1 MKNNNLVS
9 GSIIFI
15 FLMFSSAT
23 LAQVAY
29 HHEKDS
35 LLRVISSLT
44 GGERL
49 NAYYQL
55 MLSVYHNE
63 ENMDSVQVY
72 FNDYIQEAQSQNN
85 LKEEGMVYVNLLAAY
100 CSREQMKDAI
110 QQAPHILKFLEKNE
124 LWEYYYQA
132 YAIFLEACFF
142 DKQYQKTIDK
152 AKELYQLAKNKG
164 MTMVFQPHSIPWL

>member
-1 MKNNNLVS
+1 MKNNNLVA

-100 CSREQMKDAI
+100 CNREQMKDAI
-110 QQAPHILKFLEKNE
+110 QQAPHILKFLGKNE